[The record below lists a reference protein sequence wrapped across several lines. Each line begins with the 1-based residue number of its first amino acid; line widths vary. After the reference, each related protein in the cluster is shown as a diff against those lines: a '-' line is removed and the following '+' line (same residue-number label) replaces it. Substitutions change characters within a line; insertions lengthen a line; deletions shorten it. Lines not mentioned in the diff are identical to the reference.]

1 MRRTHSSAPAVVGAQ
16 TRSLAERRGSVVA
29 TVVGVA
35 AAVAHTLVFAVV
47 APAATLLA
55 LVGVAVGVAATA

>member
-29 TVVGVA
+29 TVVA